1 MSISVLFL
9 SGCIANLSKGELQKN
24 FYYMENQYCQVI
36 IDYQK
41 ASMTDKKAVSGAKK
55 AKSNI
60 DQKVNKLKTNASN
73 RKLNTLIIHYG
84 ETTEKALQ
92 SYIDEIHGK
101 KSYANAPYKSG
112 QLAATI
118 ANTYFNG
125 RHASKLAEVEKIS
138 NSDNK
143 KTSHKSHKKAQE
155 TNSSSEDSISDS
167 SQSDS
172 DTSESSIPAD
182 YSNALKQANYY
193 CNVQNM
199 SEKSIHDQLVSDA
212 GGQFSEDA
220 AKYALDHLNANWNEN
235 ALKKA
240 KSYQQDMAMSEN
252 DIREQLTSSA
262 GEKFTAEQADYAV
275 QHLHDN

>member
-1 MSISVLFL
+1 
-9 SGCIANLSKGELQKN
+9 
-24 FYYMENQYCQVI
+24 MENQYCQVI
-36 IDYQK
+36 IDSQK

-212 GGQFSEDA
+212 GGKFSEDA